1 MFAAFALSDEGN
13 NFLRNKP
20 DNKDPEK
27 LKRILKDLLELKNQS
42 VASLLYLSKGLEPE
56 TADQLLNLHGNLQ
69 SDGGSNSFIV

>member
-27 LKRILKDLLELKNQS
+27 LKRILKDLLELKN
-42 VASLLYLSKGLEPE
+42 
-56 TADQLLNLHGNLQ
+56 
-69 SDGGSNSFIV
+69 

>member
-42 VASLLYLSKGLEPE
+42 VASLLFLSKGLEPE
-56 TADQLLNLHGNLQ
+56 TADQLLILHGKM
-69 SDGGSNSFIV
+69 